1 MAKII
6 MKKALKIYGW
16 AWVAMIAATLIT
28 IVVMAIYPSHHDLA
42 QDANNLEKIVK
53 VDLPDIAYSES
64 SDNLDRT
71 ASRWDVF
78 EHRGKFVS
86 ELSEETIVVL
96 DELCLTDSQHW
107 HKAKDRNVYSYYDEG
122 GADGLY
128 NVFCLISNDG
138 FTTVYEI
145 DEDEGI
151 FIFLPIALGCTILF
165 KWGLVLII
173 ISIIRRVKN
182 KKSHVYEKD
191 NVDIQ

>member
-1 MAKII
+1 MFSEDRIQL
-6 MKKALKIYGW
+6 MKKALKIYVW
-16 AWVAMIAATLIT
+16 AWVVVIAATLIT
-28 IVVMAIYPSHHDLA
+28 IAVMAIYPSHHDLG

-64 SDNLDRT
+64 SNNLDRT

-78 EHRGKFVS
+78 EHRAKFVS
-86 ELSEETIVVL
+86 ELPEQTIIVL
-96 DELCLTDSQHW
+96 DELCLADSLHW

-122 GADGLY
+122 GSDGLY

-151 FIFLPIALGCTILF
+151 FIFLPIALAYTILL
-165 KWGLVLII
+165 KWGLVLIF
-173 ISIIRRVKN
+173 ISIVRRVKN
-182 KKSHVYEKD
+182 RKITYV
-191 NVDIQ
+191 

>member
-1 MAKII
+1 

-28 IVVMAIYPSHHDLA
+28 IVVMAIHPSHHDLA
-42 QDANNLEKIVK
+42 QDTNNLEKIVK
-53 VDLPDIAYSES
+53 VDLPDFAYSES
-64 SDNLDRT
+64 SNNLDRT
-71 ASRWDVF
+71 ASRWDIF
-78 EHRGKFVS
+78 EHRGKFIS
-86 ELSEETIVVL
+86 ELSEETIIVL
-96 DELCLTDSQHW
+96 DELCLTDSLHW

-128 NVFCLISNDG
+128 NVFCLISSDG

-151 FIFLPIALGCTILF
+151 FIFLPIVLGFTILF
-165 KWGLVLII
+165 KWGLLLII

-182 KKSHVYEKD
+182 K
-191 NVDIQ
+191 

>member
-1 MAKII
+1 

-28 IVVMAIYPSHHDLA
+28 IAVMAIYPSHHDLA

-64 SDNLDRT
+64 SDNLNRT
-71 ASRWDVF
+71 ASRWDIF

-86 ELSEETIVVL
+86 ELPEETIIVL
-96 DELCLTDSQHW
+96 DELCLTDSLHW
-107 HKAKDRNVYSYYDEG
+107 HKAKDRSVYSYYNEG

-128 NVFCLISNDG
+128 NVFCLISNDE

-151 FIFLPIALGCTILF
+151 FIFLPIAIAYTILF
-165 KWGLVLII
+165 KWGLILII
-173 ISIIRRVKN
+173 ISIIRRVTN
-182 KKSHVYEKD
+182 KKSHAHEKD

>member
-1 MAKII
+1 
-6 MKKALKIYGW
+6 MKKPLKIYGW
-16 AWVAMIAATLIT
+16 VWVAVIAATLIT
-28 IVVMAIYPSHHDLA
+28 IAVMAIYPSHHDLA
-42 QDANNLEKIVK
+42 RDANNLEKIVK
-53 VDLPDIAYSES
+53 VDLPDIATSES
-64 SDNLDRT
+64 SNNLDRT

-86 ELSEETIVVL
+86 ELPEGTIIVL
-96 DELCLTDSQHW
+96 DELCLTDSLHW
-107 HKAKDRNVYSYYDEG
+107 HKAKDRNVYGYYEEG

-151 FIFLPIALGCTILF
+151 FIFLPIAIAYTILF

-173 ISIIRRVKN
+173 ILIVRRVKN
-182 KKSHVYEKD
+182 RKIICV
-191 NVDIQ
+191 